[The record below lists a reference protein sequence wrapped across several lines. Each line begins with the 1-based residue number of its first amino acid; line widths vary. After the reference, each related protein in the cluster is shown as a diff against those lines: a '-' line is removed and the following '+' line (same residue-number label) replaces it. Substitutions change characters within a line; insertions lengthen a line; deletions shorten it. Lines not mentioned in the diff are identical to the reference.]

1 MVVMERVFDG
11 LLSRGYPVKNKRLI
25 VLFAVLVLSLTTF
38 CYAEGQG
45 IHQRV
50 RVAHD
55 RIDRGVHSGSLTRE
69 EAHSLK
75 NQLNS
80 IRDDE
85 ARMKADGRLTHH
97 ERERLEREL
106 DRLERHISRAKRND
120 NRRY

>member
-1 MVVMERVFDG
+1 M
-11 LLSRGYPVKNKRLI
+11 KNKRLI
-25 VLFAVLVLSLTTF
+25 VLFAFLVLGFTTF

-50 RVAHD
+50 MVAHD

-69 EAHSLK
+69 EAHSLR

-85 ARMKADGRLTHH
+85 ARMKADGRLSHH
-97 ERERLEREL
+97 ERDRLEREL
-106 DRLERHISRAKRND
+106 DQLERHIYRAKRND

>member
-1 MVVMERVFDG
+1 MKD
-11 LLSRGYPVKNKRLI
+11 KRLF
-25 VLFAVLVLSLTTF
+25 VLFAILVLGFTTF

-50 RVAHD
+50 MDAHD
-55 RIDRGVHSGSLTRE
+55 RIDRGIRSGSLTRE

-85 ARMKADGRLTHH
+85 ARMKADGRLTYH
-97 ERERLEREL
+97 ERERLEKEL